1 MAWKG
6 AYLHTKT
13 DSGLVDLA
21 KQGIRAAFDELL
33 HRHRSRC
40 KMLALALL
48 RNPAEA
54 EDGCQSAYWN
64 AYVHLDQFRGDA
76 QFSTWLLRITQ
87 NQCRML
93 IRARKHAAYVSL
105 DHAENDN
112 GKGPLE
118 VRSRQPNPE
127 SALEKRELLNA
138 VRFEITRLPPLL
150 REALLMRDVQEI
162 PIEETAKLMGI
173 TVGAVKSRLNR
184 ARRELRSRMQ
194 RYLPNADV
202 E

>member
-1 MAWKG
+1 M
-6 AYLHTKT
+6 
-13 DSGLVDLA
+13 DLA

-33 HRHRSRC
+33 HRHRRRC
-40 KMLALALL
+40 KSIALSIL
-48 RNPAEA
+48 RDPAEA

-76 QFSTWLLRITQ
+76 EFSTWLLRITQ

-93 IRARKHAAYVSL
+93 IRARKHANHISL
-105 DHAENDN
+105 DHAENDT

-127 SALEKRELLNA
+127 SAFEKRELLNA
-138 VRFEITRLPPLL
+138 VRVEIRRLPPLL
-150 REALLMRDVQEI
+150 RDTLLMRDVREL
-162 PIEETAKLMGI
+162 PVEEVARLIRI
-173 TVGAVKSRLNR
+173 TVSAAKSRLSR

-194 RYLPNADV
+194 RYMPHADV
-202 E
+202 G